1 MRSTPFGIKGTFT
14 PFIAYPWDPL
24 DQVLNAFRHQRYF
37 HRTSGA
43 SSGRALKV
51 LNAFRHQRYFHHA
64 RRLACRTLAG
74 LCSTPFG
81 IKGTFTRWMNSHL
94 RKPTDVLNAFRHQRY
109 FHEYKTVNHVRAE
122 RVLNAFRHQRYFHSR
137 QIQATSPVGSRAQ
150 RLSASKVL
158 SRASSGRACPPA
170 CNQCST
176 PFGIKG
182 TFTGSRGPAQLRGQ
196 VVLNAFRHQRY
207 FHMKRAGILTEG
219 FECST
224 PFGIK
229 GTFTSLGALNDCIT
243 RQCSTPFGIKGT
255 FTRTK
260 GTWAGPG
267 RCAQRLSA
275 SKVLSPRSPGSPRL

>member
-14 PFIAYPWDPL
+14 RCFAYPWDPL

-64 RRLACRTLAG
+64 RRLACRPLAG

-81 IKGTFTRWMNSHL
+81 IKGTFTRWLNSHL

-137 QIQATSPVGSRAQ
+137 QIQATSPVVSCAQRLSASKVLSPVSSFRERKGSCSRAQ

-158 SRASSGRACPPA
+158 SRDMRAAGAGDSTP
-170 CNQCST
+170 CST

-182 TFTGSRGPAQLRGQ
+182 TFTNIRPSTMFGPN
-196 VVLNAFRHQRY
+196 V
-207 FHMKRAGILTEG
+207 
-219 FECST
+219 CST

-229 GTFTSLGALNDCIT
+229 GTFTNIRPSTMFGPNV
-243 RQCSTPFGIKGT
+243 CSTPFGIKGT
-255 FTRTK
+255 FTRY
-260 GTWAGPG
+260 AG
-267 RCAQRLSA
+267 C
-275 SKVLSPRSPGSPRL
+275 

>member
-14 PFIAYPWDPL
+14 
-24 DQVLNAFRHQRYF
+24 
-37 HRTSGA
+37 
-43 SSGRALKV
+43 
-51 LNAFRHQRYFHHA
+51 
-64 RRLACRTLAG
+64 
-74 LCSTPFG
+74 
-81 IKGTFTRWMNSHL
+81 RWLNSHL

-137 QIQATSPVGSRAQ
+137 QIQATSPVVSCAQRLSASKVLSPVSSFRERKGSCSRAQ

-275 SKVLSPRSPGSPRL
+275 SKVLSPRANKPCFQ